1 MKFTWSRGR
10 NLETVYKKE
19 KEVARYKY
27 NEKGLRINKTTES
40 IETEYFWDEN
50 KLIRECVTYKKTGKK
65 YDIWYFL
72 MKMMM

>member
-1 MKFTWSRGR
+1 MK
-10 NLETVYKKE
+10 
-19 KEVARYKY
+19 
-27 NEKGLRINKTTES
+27 KGLRINKTTES